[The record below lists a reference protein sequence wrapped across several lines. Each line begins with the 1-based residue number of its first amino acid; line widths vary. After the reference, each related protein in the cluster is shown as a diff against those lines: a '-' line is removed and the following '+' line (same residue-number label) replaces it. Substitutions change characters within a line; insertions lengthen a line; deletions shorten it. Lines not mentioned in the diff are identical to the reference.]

1 MKTLPKSRA
10 EAANQNARAEPLRH
24 KQKRGESPTPRAAD
38 TASRPPRRW
47 LMGTVLPAS
56 LCLLFISLHLT
67 LIALLNWESAR
78 RAWLEKEAQRLQQQN
93 EALRARLNALS
104 AEPWVRH
111 WAEAQGMVRA
121 ETRSAHIIQIRK
133 AANGKWQV
141 ASGK

>member
-1 MKTLPKSRA
+1 MKTLPRSRA
-10 EAANQNARAEPLRH
+10 EVANQNARAEPLPH
-24 KQKRGESPTPRAAD
+24 KPKRSASPTPRAAD
-38 TASRPPRRW
+38 TTSRPPKRW
-47 LMGTVLPAS
+47 LTGAALPTS

-111 WAEAQGMVRA
+111 WAEAHGMVRA
-121 ETRSAHIIQIRK
+121 ETRSAQIIQIRK
-133 AANGKWQV
+133 AANGRWQV